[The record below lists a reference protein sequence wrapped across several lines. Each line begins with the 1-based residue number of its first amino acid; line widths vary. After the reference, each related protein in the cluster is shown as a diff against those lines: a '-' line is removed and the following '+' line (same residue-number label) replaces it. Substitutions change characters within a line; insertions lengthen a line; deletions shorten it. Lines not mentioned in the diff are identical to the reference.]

1 MESTHQQTGH
11 VVAPAI
17 DQMPKSNIYT
27 YKRDNLIKD
36 GDVVIVYEGAD
47 NMKQIV
53 MKKGT

>member
-1 MESTHQQTGH
+1 M
-11 VVAPAI
+11 VAPAI

-27 YKRDNLIKD
+27 YKRDNVIKD